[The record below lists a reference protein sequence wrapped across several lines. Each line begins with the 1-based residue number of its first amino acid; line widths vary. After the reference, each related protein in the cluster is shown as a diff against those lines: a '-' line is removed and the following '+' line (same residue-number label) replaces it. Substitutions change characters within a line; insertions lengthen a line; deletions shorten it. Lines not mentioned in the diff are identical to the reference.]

1 MREGLAGG
9 ETGDP
14 FVFRDGKDRRFLIF
28 SNKTF
33 TEKFASLNFGEL
45 FHVSRWLAGKH
56 KTMPQAKNR
65 QFLDFER
72 PIKELFEEIEK
83 LKQTAEKTKVD
94 LSDSIR
100 KLEDQ
105 VIEKRREITQHL
117 TPWQKVQLSRH
128 PDRPYTLKYI
138 DKMCTNF
145 VELFGDRNVRDDKA
159 MVGGFAQLDGQ
170 TVMMIGQQKGANT
183 KMRQLRNFGMAN
195 PEGYRKALRL
205 MRLAEKFGKPIV
217 TLIDTPG
224 AYPGMEAEER
234 GQGEAIA
241 RNIYE
246 MMRLK
251 VPVIC
256 VVIGEGA
263 SGGALGIGVGDRVFM
278 LENSWYTVI
287 SPENCSSILWRSWD
301 QKEKAAEELRLTPDN
316 MYQFGL
322 IDSIVPEPL
331 GGAHWDYTEAA
342 NLLRP
347 KLVETLEEL
356 KQYSP
361 EERIEK
367 RIVKFGKM
375 GFWNEV
381 PA

>member
-1 MREGLAGG
+1 MA
-9 ETGDP
+9 
-14 FVFRDGKDRRFLIF
+14 
-28 SNKTF
+28 
-33 TEKFASLNFGEL
+33 
-45 FHVSRWLAGKH
+45 
-56 KTMPQAKNR
+56 QAKNR
-65 QFLDFER
+65 QFLEFEK

-105 VIEKRREITQHL
+105 VTEKRREITQHL

-138 DKMCTNF
+138 D
-145 VELFGDRNVRDDKA
+145 RNVRDDKA
-159 MVGGFAQLDGQ
+159 MVGGFAQLEGQ
-170 TVMMIGQQKGANT
+170 TVMMIGQQKGTNT

-205 MRLAEKFGKPIV
+205 MRLAEKFEKPII

-316 MYQFGL
+316 MYEFGL

-331 GGAHWDYTEAA
+331 GGAHWDYAEAA

-347 KLVETLEEL
+347 KLSATLHEL
-356 KQYSP
+356 SQMKP
-361 EERIEK
+361 EERIRK
-367 RIVKFGKM
+367 RIEKFGKM
-375 GFWNEV
+375 GFYNEV
-381 PA
+381 NA